1 VRRPDHKTDSIL
13 SARSCSQTSPAT
25 THHDQRAE
33 VDATFRRVARL
44 SLDVLRIAILFSA
57 RPAAD
62 GEQEPA
68 GYRGKLAGTFD
79 L

>member
-1 VRRPDHKTDSIL
+1 
-13 SARSCSQTSPAT
+13 
-25 THHDQRAE
+25 